1 MENHTEVSASIQY
14 RSPQLRCCPSTANA
28 SKRDL
33 WPAGRWLLRENKMD
47 CRTFVKDC
55 LKAQWKRMI
64 HGEKK
69 LYRGNQPFH
78 KKTLAGRM
86 LAWSLKENTSWKN
99 VTNLVFEMSGLA
111 SVPPVVRLYQV
122 KAEGFAWLSQCDR
135 PCNAGLTLQKETAHR
150 STSQPSSCDN
160 QQNDTLSWRMAGKQE
175 KKYLNLGI
183 KKPWQAHVAALSA

>member
-1 MENHTEVSASIQY
+1 
-14 RSPQLRCCPSTANA
+14 
-28 SKRDL
+28 
-33 WPAGRWLLRENKMD
+33 
-47 CRTFVKDC
+47 
-55 LKAQWKRMI
+55 MI
-64 HGEKK
+64 CGEKK

-111 SVPPVVRLYQV
+111 AVPPAVRLYQV

-150 STSQPSSCDN
+150 STSQPSSWDN
-160 QQNDTLSWRMAGKQE
+160 QQNDTLSWRTAGKQE
-175 KKYLNLGI
+175 KKKISKFGHKKAMASSCGCTLSLIPVQELSFLLNPDFFMWRHDPLEIFCVLFCKLKCISMGNA
-183 KKPWQAHVAALSA
+183 WTVQLSPDL